1 MWIAGPVF
9 LRRLFTILLAGLAL
23 LGFLWAA
30 ALFLTRPAEP
40 PRAGTIPQ
48 RFELVVVPPAGRA
61 IALTERLIDPFTTRD
76 VRGVV
81 VKSLAALAKE
91 GRVDKQG
98 TGLYR
103 AKPDGG

>member
-1 MWIAGPVF
+1 MEPMEPKDACIKILGEAGGET
-9 LRRLFTILLAGLAL
+9 LHWT
-23 LGFLWAA
+23 
-30 ALFLTRPAEP
+30 
-40 PRAGTIPQ
+40 
-48 RFELVVVPPAGRA
+48 VVLDR
-61 IALTERLIDPFTTRD
+61 ALTQRLIDPFTTRD

-103 AKPDGG
+103 ARTG

>member
-1 MWIAGPVF
+1 MEPMEPKDACLRVLGEAGGET
-9 LRRLFTILLAGLAL
+9 LHWT
-23 LGFLWAA
+23 
-30 ALFLTRPAEP
+30 
-40 PRAGTIPQ
+40 
-48 RFELVVVPPAGRA
+48 VVLDR
-61 IALTERLIDPFTTRD
+61 ALTQRLIDPFTTRD

-103 AKPDGG
+103 AKAELI

>member
-1 MWIAGPVF
+1 MDPKEACLEVLGEAGEETLHWTV
-9 LRRLFTILLAGLAL
+9 ILDRA
-23 LGFLWAA
+23 
-30 ALFLTRPAEP
+30 LTR
-40 PRAGTIPQ
+40 
-48 RFELVVVPPAGRA
+48 
-61 IALTERLIDPFTTRD
+61 RLIDPFTTPD

-103 AKPDGG
+103 ARAG

>member
-1 MWIAGPVF
+1 MEPVEPLDPKDAC
-9 LRRLFTILLAGLAL
+9 LRV
-23 LGFLWAA
+23 LGEADGETLHW
-30 ALFLTRPAEP
+30 T
-40 PRAGTIPQ
+40 
-48 RFELVVVPPAGRA
+48 VVLDR
-61 IALTERLIDPFTTRD
+61 ALTQRLIDPFTTRD

-103 AKPDGG
+103 ARTG